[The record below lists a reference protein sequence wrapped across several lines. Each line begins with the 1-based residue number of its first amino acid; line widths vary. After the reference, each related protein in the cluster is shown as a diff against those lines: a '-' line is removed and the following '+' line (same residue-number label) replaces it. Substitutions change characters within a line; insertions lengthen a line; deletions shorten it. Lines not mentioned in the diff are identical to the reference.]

1 MKTRGQKNG
10 CSSCGGSRPRP
21 GSIQRPSKPRGK

>member
-1 MKTRGQKNG
+1 MKQRGLKQA

-21 GSIQRPSKPRGK
+21 GSIQRPTKPRR